1 MALSLQAQIPAFL
14 SSHVPHSSHLCASHL
29 HASLHFPKCTS
40 LKPQPVTRVPFPS
53 YTDCWTVLFVAQG
66 PIHPTCCSLS
76 SGGLQLVHTLCMT
89 GHPGVT
95 IHSRGEPYGHREQP
109 IGSGNDFTGLRHHN
123 ATQTNQRP
131 RMKITEGGI
140 ENELLG
146 KGFGNHWDEL
156 WKKAI
161 SFPALKI
168 PKGQLGTHLAGRCG
182 D

>member
-1 MALSLQAQIPAFL
+1 
-14 SSHVPHSSHLCASHL
+14 
-29 HASLHFPKCTS
+29 
-40 LKPQPVTRVPFPS
+40 
-53 YTDCWTVLFVAQG
+53 
-66 PIHPTCCSLS
+66 
-76 SGGLQLVHTLCMT
+76 
-89 GHPGVT
+89 
-95 IHSRGEPYGHREQP
+95 
-109 IGSGNDFTGLRHHN
+109 
-123 ATQTNQRP
+123 
-131 RMKITEGGI
+131 MKITEGGI

>member
-1 MALSLQAQIPAFL
+1 M
-14 SSHVPHSSHLCASHL
+14 
-29 HASLHFPKCTS
+29 
-40 LKPQPVTRVPFPS
+40 
-53 YTDCWTVLFVAQG
+53 
-66 PIHPTCCSLS
+66 
-76 SGGLQLVHTLCMT
+76 
-89 GHPGVT
+89 T